1 MDGAG
6 LDAGAVCESVAAAE
20 PRAPQD
26 TPLAADSRKQH
37 RSAAAHALARG
48 TRFCLVCFSCFY
60 CYLYFLP
67 SSSYCFFCFLLL
79 FLLSFFFFSFLLLRA
94 LVFLLCCL
102 RGMTCSLCP
111 RGRRRRSRAGA
122 HRRCGVRL
130 RRLRRRSCSARAQ
143 ACCRCGAI
151 CASANPLTPRSG
163 CGRFVTDTHARYIR
177 MFNTNEC
184 VVVFS
189 RLMRRS
195 CSAPAQA
202 CCRSGA
208 ICLCICQPVDA
219 SFQLRQVHSCM
230 FLIHNTASRTG
241 KDMNLDVTEFPSPT
255 RCLNLSFRL

>member
-1 MDGAG
+1 MV
-6 LDAGAVCESVAAAE
+6 LDWTLVPCVNLWLLLS
-20 PRAPQD
+20 RARRK
-26 TPLAADSRKQH
+26 TLRWRLIRANSTAPLPPT
-37 RSAAAHALARG
+37 RSLEVRVFVSFVSLAFIVIY
-48 TRFCLVCFSCFY
+48 TSSLLHLIASFVSCCCSCF
-60 CYLYFLP
+60 LFFL
-67 SSSYCFFCFLLL
+67 
-79 FLLSFFFFSFLLLRA
+79 FFFVVA
-94 LVFLLCCL
+94 CACFLLCCL